1 MGSVSSRSISTTS
14 FRKMNRVGLA
24 SRPAASLLIA
34 RQGSSSVA
42 KMMAIRRFTED
53 INPSRLFIGGL
64 SWGTDENKL
73 KEAFESFGEVRHVR
87 VVVNRETGRS
97 RGFGFVTFQSPEDAA
112 AAAETM
118 HDKELDGRRLSV
130 SYARNS
136 PQREGG
142 FRQRSVEGK
151 EEENM

>member
-1 MGSVSSRSISTTS
+1 
-14 FRKMNRVGLA
+14 MNRVCLA

-73 KEAFESFGEVRHVR
+73 KEAFEGFGEVRHG
-87 VVVNRETGRS
+87 TS
-97 RGFGFVTFQSPEDAA
+97 ISAQQFGIQLGKFAPSSPNLA
-112 AAAETM
+112 
-118 HDKELDGRRLSV
+118 
-130 SYARNS
+130 
-136 PQREGG
+136 Q
-142 FRQRSVEGK
+142 FRFA
-151 EEENM
+151 